1 MNNITRYSDLQRK
14 LHWIIVLL
22 VAVQYCLQAPMR
34 AAMAD
39 LQHNVTLSAVDF
51 LVTTLHTWG
60 GAAIGVI
67 MAYRLW
73 LRLQNPVPVGAG
85 QLSGAW
91 RSIVLAAHW
100 AFYGLLFFMVISGSL
115 HYYFGWHSVAHWHE
129 KGEWLLLGLI
139 VVHGLAA
146 LLHRFYKKDAVLNQM
161 WGSRPPH

>member
-1 MNNITRYSDLQRK
+1 
-14 LHWIIVLL
+14 
-22 VAVQYCLQAPMR
+22 MR

-115 HYYFGWHSVAHWHE
+115 HYYFGWHSVAH
-129 KGEWLLLGLI
+129 
-139 VVHGLAA
+139 GLAA